1 MILRNQEKWVNSEW
15 AFGHVPGVE
24 IGDRFQFKVELAMV
38 GLRHIFFRGI
48 DYVNINIKKVATSN
62 VDSDQYENET
72 ISSQK
77 FIYVGQGRKP
87 RVFVM
92 REWKIRRKENIPILA
107 INEIDNERPPPFT
120 YITNMQYPVWYYIIR
135 PLGCSC
141 PSRCSAFEPCSCA
154 SKSRGEFPFNRR
166 SSILEAKPLVHK
178 CGLYCKCLP
187 NCKNRV
193 SQRGLGFHFE
203 YFFDVGNYN
212 EYIPKRKAVSSKVE
226 SNSFKRKDENRF
238 TIDATIYENVGI
250 FINHSC
256 SPNLYAQNV
265 MYDHGDKRVAHIMFF
280 SSKSIYP
287 LEELTY
293 HCNHRTVHVHDT
305 NDI

>member
-92 REWKIRRKENIPILA
+92 REWKIRSLKGIIL
-107 INEIDNERPPPFT
+107 
-120 YITNMQYPVWYYIIR
+120 
-135 PLGCSC
+135 
-141 PSRCSAFEPCSCA
+141 
-154 SKSRGEFPFNRR
+154 GEFPFNRR

-187 NCKNRV
+187 NCKNR
-193 SQRGLGFHFE
+193 